1 MTIFYLWIFFHSIDG
16 FDANLNEAKENVA
29 SIRDELQVKE
39 ANKHSFQQFIEKM
52 KKNQTCPTCQR
63 GFKNDDEVKEVIDF
77 LKDEIEKVPQK
88 VKFIQKR
95 LNEAEKIQHD
105 LEKMIPEKSACLL
118 IRNELETKHGRIQD
132 AQESIAKLTTEL
144 KKDGQLLEDLDE
156 KCQAILNIRDDIV
169 FLDNLNKEIKT
180 MSKVI
185 HDLEQ
190 DLENAGGD
198 SSKDFQAIQADFEVK
213 VQDLERIRDTLDK
226 LRSKKHDFESQMNKI
241 QSEKNAIFNQK
252 LTLESQQQDRVNTE
266 KEKAELEQKIKNDD
280 QTIETILKDLKPI
293 SKRKNEVETKKY
305 ELLQSKELE
314 VKKALKFLEIIKDE
328 QKHLEQILNSLQDY
342 NLSGNEDHLEEN
354 LRVKHEAKEDLEALK
369 VSEND
374 TMLDL
379 TRVQG
384 LLNTQASRSRC
395 LEDNLKLKKRLK
407 QQKEFELQKSKFQNQ
422 IRDLNLDKIGNVQT
436 ILMILHFYR
445 RFFL

>member
-1 MTIFYLWIFFHSIDG
+1 MFYSIDG

-52 KKNQTCPTCQR
+52 KKSQTCPTCQR

-88 VKFIQKR
+88 VKFIQNR
-95 LNEAEKIQHD
+95 LNEAEKIQRD

-132 AQESIAKLTTEL
+132 AQESIAKLTLEL
-144 KKDGQLLEDLDE
+144 KKDGQMLEDLDE

-169 FLDNLNKEIKT
+169 VMDNWNKEIKSLNKEI
-180 MSKVI
+180 
-185 HDLEQ
+185 Q
-190 DLENAGGD
+190 DLERDLESEGGD
-198 SSKDFQAIQADFEVK
+198 SSKDFQAIQSDFDVK
-213 VQDLERIRDTLDK
+213 VQDLERIRSTLDQ

-241 QSEKNAIFNQK
+241 QSERNAIFNQK
-252 LTLESQQQDRVNTE
+252 LTLESQQQERVNTE
-266 KEKAELEQKIKNDD
+266 KEKAELEQKIKSDD
-280 QTIETILKDLKPI
+280 LTIETILKDLKPI

-305 ELLQSKELE
+305 ELLQSKDSEL
-314 VKKALKFLEIIKDE
+314 KKANKFLEIIKDE
-328 QKHLEQILNSLQDY
+328 QKHLDQILNSLQDY
-342 NLSGNEDHLEEN
+342 NLSGNEEYLEEY
-354 LRVKHEAKEDLEALK
+354 LREKHEAKEDLEALK

-384 LLNTQASRSRC
+384 LLNTQTSRSRC

-407 QQKEFELQKSKFQNQ
+407 QQKEFELQQSKFQNQ
-422 IRDLNLDKIGNVQT
+422 IRDLNLNKIGNVQ
-436 ILMILHFYR
+436 
-445 RFFL
+445 FFQLFL